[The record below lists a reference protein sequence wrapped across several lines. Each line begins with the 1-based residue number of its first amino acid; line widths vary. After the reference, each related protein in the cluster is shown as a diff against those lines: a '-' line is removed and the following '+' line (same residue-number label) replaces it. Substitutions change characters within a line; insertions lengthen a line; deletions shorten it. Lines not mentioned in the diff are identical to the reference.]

1 VTIYDYIQKNNLKMS
16 IVNFQTSIMADHET
30 YSTTPDGQNVE
41 DSEIAVSD
49 TSIDTYAD
57 DGEKIFSTK
66 FQTKP
71 TYNLYNFTDDQTET
85 EYDTYYANA
94 TTAKIVGFAG
104 NAGLFSLHMGLM
116 KFLPLVVVHM
126 YPALFAKATY
136 TIAYPEYSGYR
147 IEHDPTFTAYIAS
160 PATNPSLPSAGGLL
174 VLASV
179 IVAIGIVIVVLI
191 ALRKK
196 RQ

>member
-1 VTIYDYIQKNNLKMS
+1 
-16 IVNFQTSIMADHET
+16 
-30 YSTTPDGQNVE
+30 
-41 DSEIAVSD
+41 
-49 TSIDTYAD
+49 
-57 DGEKIFSTK
+57 
-66 FQTKP
+66 
-71 TYNLYNFTDDQTET
+71 
-85 EYDTYYANA
+85 
-94 TTAKIVGFAG
+94 
-104 NAGLFSLHMGLM
+104 MGLM

-126 YPALFAKATY
+126 YPALFAKATSTISDLSRANFFY

-174 VLASV
+174 FLASV